1 MSLVVWHPRTRRQ
14 LVLLDVEGALRR
26 VAAVPLR
33 DQQFLLPEKELQ
45 TYPGASDPR
54 AVAGCVAR
62 LVTPETVRE
71 GDLVSVAGE
80 YRRVV
85 ERGHTRAG
93 GRRLLL
99 EGYGP
104 WVMAFD
110 RVAFRALDSP
120 QPWNVP
126 SADDSPRIPPYAR
139 CVTCEGATLSAWVR
153 HLEWKREQ
161 ILAQHREGMS
171 LDRLCAVYEVPPDV
185 LRACLARW
193 EPEVASEAR

>member
-26 VAAVPLR
+26 VAAVPLGDR
-33 DQQFLLPEKELQ
+33 QFLVPEKELQ

-85 ERGHTRAG
+85 ERGTPGRVG
-93 GRRLLL
+93 GGSCWRGTGR
-99 EGYGP
+99 G
-104 WVMAFD
+104 
-110 RVAFRALDSP
+110 
-120 QPWNVP
+120 
-126 SADDSPRIPPYAR
+126 
-139 CVTCEGATLSAWVR
+139 
-153 HLEWKREQ
+153 
-161 ILAQHREGMS
+161 
-171 LDRLCAVYEVPPDV
+171 
-185 LRACLARW
+185 
-193 EPEVASEAR
+193 

>member
-26 VAAVPLR
+26 VAAVPLGDR
-33 DQQFLLPEKELQ
+33 EFLVPERELQ

-71 GDLVSVAGE
+71 GDRVSVAGE
-80 YRRVV
+80 YRRVLAC
-85 ERGHTRAG
+85 GHTRAG
-93 GRRLLL
+93 GRRLQL

-110 RVAFRALDSP
+110 RVAFRVPASP

-126 SADDSPRIPPYAR
+126 GIEVSPCVPPYAH
-139 CVTCEGATLSAWVR
+139 CVTCEGAALSAWVR

-171 LDRLCAVYEVPPDV
+171 LARLCEVYEVPPDV

-193 EPEVASEAR
+193 EPEAASEAG

>member
-26 VAAVPLR
+26 VAAVPLG
-33 DQQFLLPEKELQ
+33 DKQFLLPERELQ

-71 GDLVSVAGE
+71 GDLVSVAGD
-80 YRRVV
+80 YRRVLA
-85 ERGHTRAG
+85 RGHTKAG

-99 EGYGP
+99 EAYGP

-110 RVAFRALDSP
+110 RVAFRRPASP
-120 QPWNVP
+120 QPWNRP
-126 SADDSPRIPPYAR
+126 SAGTADSPCVPPYAH
-139 CVTCEGATLSAWVR
+139 CVVCEGEALSAWVR

-161 ILAQHREGMS
+161 ILAQHREGMP
-171 LDRLCAVYEVPPDV
+171 LTRLCEVYEVPPDV

-193 EPEVASEAR
+193 EPEAG

>member
-14 LVLLDVEGALRR
+14 FVLLDVEGALRR
-26 VAAVPLR
+26 VAAVPFGGR
-33 DQQFLLPEKELQ
+33 QFLLPERELQ

-71 GDLVSVAGE
+71 GDLVSVAGD
-80 YRRVV
+80 YRRVLSCG
-85 ERGHTRAG
+85 RTKAG
-93 GRRLLL
+93 GRLLRL
-99 EGYGP
+99 EEYGP

-110 RVAFRALDSP
+110 RVAFRAPAAP
-120 QPWNVP
+120 QPWNRP
-126 SADDSPRIPPYAR
+126 AASPPVPPYAH
-139 CVTCEGATLSAWVR
+139 CATCEGEALSAWVR

-171 LDRLCAVYEVPPDV
+171 LARLCEVYEVPPDV

-193 EPEVASEAR
+193 APEAE